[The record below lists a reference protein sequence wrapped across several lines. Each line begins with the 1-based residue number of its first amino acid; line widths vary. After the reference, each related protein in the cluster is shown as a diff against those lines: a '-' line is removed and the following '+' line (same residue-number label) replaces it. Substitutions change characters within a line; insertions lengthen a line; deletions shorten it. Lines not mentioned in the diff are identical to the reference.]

1 MNLNHLTPEQVRRQ
15 LREAAGWESENLRP
29 RFGLFYQQMWEF
41 LRELR
46 VFVEEKN
53 AAPSQQNLQRAN
65 RALEDAYRIVKDG
78 EWAREFPKVI
88 EAIGKEIDA
97 TRRG

>member
-1 MNLNHLTPEQVRRQ
+1 MNLNRLTPEQVRRQ

-46 VFVEEKN
+46 VFVEEIG
-53 AAPSQQNLQRAN
+53 RAH
-65 RALEDAYRIVKDG
+65 V
-78 EWAREFPKVI
+78 
-88 EAIGKEIDA
+88 
-97 TRRG
+97 